1 MAVYKSDPSI
11 TFVKQFTVLADNRIN
26 NLIIYDTESIDYT
39 GSGQIYQI
47 ELDDYN
53 SYFPQIS
60 LYNWS
65 LISSSNNYSYSI
77 SEWGTFSLYGEDII
91 VIEGTSQLNSK
102 LKIRI
107 TITVTNWFW
116 YEKTSRVFAQEVF
129 IVDF

>member
-11 TFVKQFTVLADNRIN
+11 TFVKQFTVLTDNRVN
-26 NLIIYDTESIDYT
+26 NLIIYDTDSIDYT

-60 LYNWS
+60 LYNWT

-77 SEWGTFSLYGEDII
+77 SEWGTFSFYGEDII
-91 VIEGTSQLNSK
+91 VIEGASQLNSK

-107 TITVTNWFW
+107 TLTIM
-116 YEKTSRVFAQEVF
+116 
-129 IVDF
+129 